1 MGIVKFVMT
10 VCAFFHLCKNA
21 LTAEIQKGCNL
32 LFLSALKANLDRS
45 QFLRLW
51 GKENISDKNKV
62 SLEKQTQLSLGSVY
76 KQIVEQT
83 NPEIE
88 TTPSVLKA
96 IIILPVQMR
105 MVGTGLGNYG
115 EM

>member
-1 MGIVKFVMT
+1 MGPEKFVMT

-32 LFLSALKANLDRS
+32 PFFVSIESEPRQKSMSPIMREGKHFRQKQSEPRKANTVES
-45 QFLRLW
+45 
-51 GKENISDKNKV
+51 GV
-62 SLEKQTQLSLGSVY
+62 SV
-76 KQIVEQT
+76 QT
-83 NPEIE
+83 NPRTDKIE
-88 TTPSVLKA
+88 TTPSVVKA

-105 MVGTGLGNYG
+105 MVGTELGNYG